1 MAVNINR
8 VYQTVL
14 ALANKEQRGYITP
27 QEFNLFA
34 NQAQNEIFDQY
45 FHDLDQYKRR
55 PGNQSNYGDK
65 TGTIQDKINNYIY
78 YGGEVD
84 ASVAY
89 FLPSN
94 WHSIAGVSV
103 NGVPAEKMD
112 REVQDLYRTPLL
124 RPTKSRPRFYILNN
138 TIQMRPDEG
147 VGRVY
152 VIRKPTKPS
161 WAYVIVGEKPMY
173 DPSRSVDFDMHV
185 SEEKDL
191 VVKIAQLCGV
201 AIQDYNLAQAA
212 GAKEMNIVQQEK
224 S

>member
-1 MAVNINR
+1 M
-8 VYQTVL
+8 
-14 ALANKEQRGYITP
+14 
-27 QEFNLFA
+27 
-34 NQAQNEIFDQY
+34 
-45 FHDLDQYKRR
+45 
-55 PGNQSNYGDK
+55 
-65 TGTIQDKINNYIY
+65 IQDKINNYIHNS
-78 YGGEVD
+78 GEVD
-84 ASVAY
+84 AAAAY
-89 FLPSN
+89 ALPSN
-94 WHSIAGVSV
+94 WHSIAGVNVDGV
-103 NGVPAEKMD
+103 NAEKSD

-124 RPTKSRPRFYILNN
+124 RPTKSRPTFYILNN
-138 TIQMRPDEG
+138 TIQMRPAEG
-147 VGRVY
+147 VGKVY

>member
-45 FHDLDQYKRR
+45 FHDLDQYKKR

-65 TGTIQDKINNYIY
+65 TGMIQDKINNYIY

-84 ASVAY
+84 ASVKY
-89 FLPSN
+89 DLPSN
-94 WHSIAGVSV
+94 WHSIAGVNVDGV
-103 NGVPAEKMD
+103 NAEKSD

-124 RPTKSRPRFYILNN
+124 RPTKSRPTFYILNN
-138 TIQMRPDEG
+138 TIQMRPAEG
-147 VGRVY
+147 VGKVY